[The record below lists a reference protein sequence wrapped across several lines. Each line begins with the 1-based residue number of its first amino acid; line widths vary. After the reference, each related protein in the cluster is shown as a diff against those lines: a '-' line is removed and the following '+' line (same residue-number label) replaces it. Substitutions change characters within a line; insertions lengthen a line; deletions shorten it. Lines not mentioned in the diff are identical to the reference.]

1 MMVIRH
7 ETARDADAVRS
18 VLRAAFGGDDEAT
31 LVELLRGSGDVVLSL
46 VALVEDQ
53 IVGHVLFSRLVIRA
67 DAGVLFGVALA
78 PLAVLP
84 AVERRGIGSALVRQ
98 GIRLLGDSGETIAIV
113 LGDPEYY
120 ARFGFSSQLAQPL
133 RSRYSGPA
141 FMALEIKPAALD
153 GVAGEVK
160 YPAAFDRFS

>member
-1 MMVIRH
+1 MVIRH
-7 ETARDADAVRS
+7 ETAGDADAVRS
-18 VLRAAFGGDDEAT
+18 VLTTAFGGDDEAT
-31 LVELLRGSGDVVLSL
+31 LVGLLRDSGEVVLSL
-46 VALVEDQ
+46 VALVEDE

-67 DAGVLFGVALA
+67 HARAFSGVALA

-98 GIRLLGDSGETIAIV
+98 GIRLLNDSGETIAIV

-120 ARFGFSSQLAQPL
+120 ARFGFSTQLAQSL

-141 FMALEIKPAALD
+141 FMALEIKPAALA
-153 GVAGEVK
+153 GVAGDVE